1 MALQTVEEVSRRLKV
16 TPAAIRMAIRHGRI
30 PAVRFGRRLRVQ
42 DETVDAL
49 YGDRLRESFYGKPA
63 SSLFGRLLANQ
74 TLLTLGRPARSDT
87 SSGRHTRRTVNVS
100 RDGFPAARR

>member
-1 MALQTVEEVSRRLKV
+1 MALQTVEEVSRRLKL

-49 YGDRLRESFYGKPA
+49 ERIGLALFTKRE
-63 SSLFGRLLANQ
+63 
-74 TLLTLGRPARSDT
+74 RPQ
-87 SSGRHTRRTVNVS
+87 
-100 RDGFPAARR
+100 